1 MQIEIRDD
9 VANYMQSK
17 ALEAGFA
24 DIEAYLLHLVKEQQP
39 GPVDPATMPY
49 DQWREKFRAFV
60 ARQTSRNPHF
70 DDSRESIY
78 SGP

>member
-1 MQIEIRDD
+1 MQIEIRDE

-24 DIEAYLLHLVKEQQP
+24 TIEDYLMHLVQEQETGP
-39 GPVDPATMPY
+39 GDPAAMPY
-49 DQWREKFRAFV
+49 NQWREKFRAFV
-60 ARQTSRNPHF
+60 ARQTSRNPDF